1 MSHQKR
7 KDLKN
12 ISVILFTEGKQVFSG
27 TLHEAR
33 KFKEKDG
40 FTYRAELFGQ
50 NDLPVVS
57 MDYEDLKS
65 LLR

>member
-1 MSHQKR
+1 MKKKTGGLMSHQKR

-40 FTYRAELFGQ
+40 FTSISGSSSNPLI
-50 NDLPVVS
+50 
-57 MDYEDLKS
+57 
-65 LLR
+65 